1 MQGLTV
7 KQLDCVRGDRLVFA
21 GLALAVNPGRALLLS
36 GPNGSGKSSL
46 LRILAGLLEPA
57 AGALAWEGEDVTT
70 DSEAHRRRI
79 AYIGHADPVKPGLT
93 VAENLDFWARLYG
106 LDPEIEPALYQFGIE
121 QLADLPARY
130 LSAGQRRR
138 LNLARLAVG
147 QNSPVGP
154 PLWLLDEPA
163 TGLDPGAV
171 AMLANTILAH
181 LANEGVAVIASHG
194 GRLDEAL
201 GGHADRLDLQDAVL

>member
-7 KQLDCVRGDRLVFA
+7 KSLDCVRGDRLVFA

-46 LRILAGLLEPA
+46 LRILAGLLAPV

-106 LDPEIEPALYQFGIE
+106 LDPDIEPALYQFGIE

-138 LNLARLAVG
+138 LTLARLAVG

-194 GRLDEAL
+194 GHLDDAL
-201 GGHADRLDLQDAVL
+201 GGHADRLAMLDLVR

>member
-7 KQLDCVRGDRLVFA
+7 KELDCVRGDRLVFA

-36 GPNGSGKSSL
+36 GANGSGKSSL
-46 LRILAGLLEPA
+46 LRILAGLLPPA
-57 AGALAWEGEDVTT
+57 AGTLAWEGEDIAT
-70 DSEAHRRRI
+70 DTDAHRRRI
-79 AYIGHADPVKPGLT
+79 AYVGHADPVKPGLT
-93 VAENLDFWARLYG
+93 VCENLEFWARLYG
-106 LDPEIEPALYQFGIE
+106 LGSEIEPALYQFGIE

-138 LNLARLAVG
+138 LTLARLAVG
-147 QNSPVGP
+147 QNSPGGP

-171 AMLANTILAH
+171 AMLADTILAH
-181 LANEGVAVIASHG
+181 LSGEGVAIIASHG
-194 GRLDEAL
+194 GLLDETL
-201 GGHADRLDLQDAVL
+201 GAHADRLDLQDAAP

>member
-7 KQLDCVRGDRLVFA
+7 KGLDCVRGERLVFA
-21 GLALAVNPGRALLLS
+21 GIALAVNPGRALLLS
-36 GPNGSGKSSL
+36 GANGSGKSSL
-46 LRILAGLLEPA
+46 LRILAGLLQPA
-57 AGALAWEGEDVTT
+57 AGTLAWEGEDIAT

-79 AYIGHADPVKPGLT
+79 AYVGHADPVKPGLT
-93 VAENLDFWARLYG
+93 VCENLEFWARLYG
-106 LDPEIEPALYQFGIE
+106 FEPGIEPALYQFGIE
-121 QLADLPARY
+121 HLADLPARY

-138 LNLARLAVG
+138 LTLARLAAG
-147 QNSPVGP
+147 QNSPAGP

-163 TGLDPGAV
+163 AGLDPDAV
-171 AMLANTILAH
+171 AMLANSILAH

-201 GGHADRLDLQDAVL
+201 DGHTSRLVLQDDAP

>member
-7 KQLDCVRGDRLVFA
+7 KGLDCVRGDRLVFA
-21 GLALAVNPGRALLLS
+21 GLTLAVNPGRALLLS

-46 LRILAGLLEPA
+46 LRILAGLLAPV
-57 AGALAWEGEDVTT
+57 AGTVTWEGEDVAA
-70 DSEAHRRRI
+70 DGEAHRRRI

-93 VAENLDFWARLYG
+93 VAENLDFWAQLYG

-138 LNLARLAVG
+138 LTLARLAAG

-181 LANEGVAVIASHG
+181 LASEGVAIVASHG
-194 GRLDEAL
+194 GHLDEAL
-201 GGHADRLDLQDAVL
+201 VGHADRLDLQDAAQ

>member
-7 KQLDCVRGDRLVFA
+7 KGLDCVRGERRVFT
-21 GLALAVNPGRALLLS
+21 GVALAVNPGRALLLS
-36 GPNGSGKSSL
+36 GANGSGKSSL
-46 LRILAGLLEPA
+46 LRILAGLLQPA
-57 AGALAWEGEDVTT
+57 AGTLAWEGEDIAT

-79 AYIGHADPVKPGLT
+79 AYVGHADPIKPGLT
-93 VAENLDFWARLYG
+93 VSENLDFWAQLYG
-106 LDPEIEPALYQFGIE
+106 LEPEIEPALYQFGIE

-138 LNLARLAVG
+138 LTLARLAVG
-147 QNSPVGP
+147 QNSPAGP

-163 TGLDPGAV
+163 AGLDPGAV

-201 GGHADRLDLQDAVL
+201 GEQADRLSLQSAAP

>member
-7 KQLDCVRGDRLVFA
+7 KELDCVRGERQVFA
-21 GLALAVNPGRALLLS
+21 GLALAVKPGRALLLS
-36 GPNGSGKSSL
+36 GANGSGKSSL
-46 LRILAGLLEPA
+46 LRILAGLLPPA
-57 AGALAWEGEDVTT
+57 AGTLTWEGEDIAA
-70 DSEAHRRRI
+70 DAEAHRRRI
-79 AYIGHADPVKPGLT
+79 AYVGHADPVKPGLT
-93 VAENLDFWARLYG
+93 VCENLDFWARLYG
-106 LDPEIEPALYQFGIE
+106 LEPEIEPALYQFGIE

-138 LNLARLAVG
+138 LTLARLAVG

-201 GGHADRLDLQDAVL
+201 GGHADRLALQDAVV